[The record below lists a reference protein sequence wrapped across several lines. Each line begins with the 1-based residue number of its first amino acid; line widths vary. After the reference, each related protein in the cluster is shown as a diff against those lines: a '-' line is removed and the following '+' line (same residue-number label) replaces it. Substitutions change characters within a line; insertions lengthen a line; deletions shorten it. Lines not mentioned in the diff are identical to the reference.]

1 MKVGIIGSGRI
12 GGTLAFLVSRIGHD
26 VLVGSRNP
34 AARLALEEAL
44 AGRGRVAE
52 IDGAAEFGD
61 LVILAA
67 PWAAAFAGDALPSPE
82 RCKGKVVVD
91 AMNPFRP
98 GGGLFDLAGATSTGV
113 IAGRLPGAR
122 VVKAFNTIR
131 DDRLAGGG
139 RADAS
144 HAERQ
149 AIFVAADDAEA
160 KAVVLGL
167 VEELGFAAVD
177 TGSLARGRLQ
187 EPGQPLFNHPMTG
200 SEAEQLLAELKV
212 RGLPR

>member
-1 MKVGIIGSGRI
+1 MRVGIIGSGRI
-12 GGTLAFLVSRIGHD
+12 GGTLAFLVARIGHD
-26 VLVGSRNP
+26 VRVGSRNP
-34 AARLALEEAL
+34 ATRVALEARL
-44 AGRGRVAE
+44 AGRGKIAG
-52 IDGAAEFGD
+52 IDDAAEFGD

-67 PWAAAFAGDALPSPE
+67 PWAAAFAGDALPAPE
-82 RCKGKVVVD
+82 RCQGKIVVD

-98 GGGLFDLAGATSTGV
+98 GGGLFDLGGATSTEI

-131 DDRLAGGG
+131 DDRLAGGD

-149 AIFVAADDAEA
+149 AIFVAANDAEA

-167 VEELGFAAVD
+167 IEELGFAAVD
-177 TGSLARGRLQ
+177 TGSLADGRLQ
-187 EPGQPLFNHPMTG
+187 EPGQPLFNRPVIG

-212 RGLPR
+212 RRLRR

>member
-34 AARLALEEAL
+34 AARVALEEPL

-82 RCKGKVVVD
+82 RCKGKIVVD

-98 GGGLFDLAGATSTGV
+98 GGGLFDLARATSTGV

-122 VVKAFNTIR
+122 VVKAFNT
-131 DDRLAGGG
+131 LPG
-139 RADAS
+139 RRSKSRRTWACPAICPS
-144 HAERQ
+144 HEDGLRSPFSVISCLSSALFLTQ
-149 AIFVAADDAEA
+149 PNHGHFGTD
-160 KAVVLGL
+160 VV
-167 VEELGFAAVD
+167 
-177 TGSLARGRLQ
+177 GSSIIQ
-187 EPGQPLFNHPMTG
+187 
-200 SEAEQLLAELKV
+200 
-212 RGLPR
+212 